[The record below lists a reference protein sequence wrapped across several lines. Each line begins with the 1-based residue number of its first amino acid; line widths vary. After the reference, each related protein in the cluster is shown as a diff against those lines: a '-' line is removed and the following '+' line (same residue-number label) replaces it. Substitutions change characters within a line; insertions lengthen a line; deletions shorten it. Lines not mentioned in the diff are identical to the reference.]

1 MRAFHLNRMGQR
13 ALLSR
18 ATSGSVRQR
27 LLLQNRAAPLGAASG
42 VRSYAAA
49 AGPDPADGFLQGN
62 AAHYVEDMYAAW
74 LKDPTS
80 VHASW
85 QSYFKN
91 VSNGLPPSQAYQ
103 APPTLLS
110 GSTIGLPGASAT
122 AALGKAPNNVLDHL
136 KVQLLVR
143 AYQVRGHHLAKLDPL
158 GIIKP
163 AEDAATSNELDYK
176 TYGFTES
183 DLDRKFNLGPGML
196 PGFGKHG
203 PPELTLRQIIQNL
216 QTVYCGSLGIEY
228 THIPDRTQCD
238 WIRERFEIPNRYQ
251 YSAEEKRTILDR
263 LVWSD
268 SFERFIAKK
277 WVSEKRFGL
286 EGCEA
291 LIPGMKAL
299 IDRSV
304 ELGINSIT
312 MGMAHRG
319 RLNVLSNVVRK
330 PNESI
335 FCEFS
340 GTLELLGEGSGDVK
354 YHLGMNY
361 DRPTPSGKRVHL
373 SLVANP
379 SHLEAVDPVVLG
391 KVRATQFYTNDEA
404 ERAHS
409 MPVLL
414 HGDAAFAA
422 QGVVYETMGF
432 SELPGYT
439 TGGTIHIIVN
449 NQIGFTTDPRLARST
464 PYCSDIAKTANAP
477 IIHVNGDD
485 VEAVVYACQFAAEWR
500 QKWHKDVVID
510 IICYRRHGHNE
521 SDQPSFTQPR
531 MYRAIKKQPPVI
543 DVYTKQLVSEN
554 SVTQKDIDANKERV
568 WGILEENY
576 EQSKDYKPTPREW
589 LSSAWNGFK
598 SPSELAVETTP
609 AYPTGAALDLLQ
621 HVGKITTTVPLGF
634 DAHPVLAKILKA
646 RAKSLDEGANI
657 DWPTAESLAFGSLL
671 LEGKH
676 VRLSGQDVE
685 RGTFS
690 QRHSVMHNQN
700 TEEQYTPLCN
710 LKPTQAKFTV
720 SNSSLSE
727 YGALGFELGYSLVNP
742 HSLIMWEAQFGDFA
756 NTAQVIIDQFIAAG
770 EKKWLQQSGL
780 VMVLPHGYD
789 GQGPE
794 HSSARIERYLQLTND
809 HPDVYPSE
817 EKLAR
822 QIQDC
827 SMQVVYCSTPAN
839 FFHVLR
845 RQVYRDFRK
854 PLICMTSKS
863 LLRHPLARSTMA
875 EMTGN
880 TYFQKY
886 IPEPHAPETLD
897 APEAITRHVLC
908 TGQVYYA
915 LLRAR
920 EQNGLR
926 NVAIS
931 RVEQITPFPYDEV
944 RVHADKY
951 PNATV
956 VWCQEEPM
964 NFGAWSYLQP
974 RITTCLSK
982 TEHHAGKSP
991 VYAGRDPNAAVATG
1005 LKKQHYLEEW
1015 SFLSEALFGED
1026 RKPKDIVSGVPQW

>member
-1 MRAFHLNRMGQR
+1 MSLFHLGKVSRLTPKYCQSGRCMLR
-13 ALLSR
+13 ASLPTLRTLAS
-18 ATSGSVRQR
+18 AT
-27 LLLQNRAAPLGAASG
+27 
-42 VRSYAAA
+42 
-49 AGPDPADGFLQGN
+49 PDPADGFLQGN
-62 AAHYVEDMYAAW
+62 AANYVDDMYTAW
-74 LKDPTS
+74 QKDPTS
-80 VHASW
+80 VHVSW
-85 QSYFKN
+85 QAYFKN
-91 VSNGLPPSQAYQ
+91 LNNGLPPHQAYQ

-110 GSTIGLPGASAT
+110 GSTIGLPAASAKGAS
-122 AALGKAPNNVLDHL
+122 NNILDHL

-143 AYQVRGHHLAKLDPL
+143 AYQVRGHRLAKLDPL
-158 GIIKP
+158 GILESE
-163 AEDAATSNELDYK
+163 ADAASSNELDYK
-176 TYGFTES
+176 FYGFTEQ
-183 DLDRKFNLGPGML
+183 DLDRPFNLGPGML
-196 PGFGKHG
+196 PGYEKRGTQQ
-203 PPELTLRQIIQNL
+203 LTLREIIANL
-216 QTVYCGSLGIEY
+216 KTVYCGSLGIEY
-228 THIPDRTQCD
+228 THIPDRGQCD
-238 WIRERFEIPNRYQ
+238 WIRERFEIPNRYR
-251 YSAEEKRTILDR
+251 YSVEEKRMILDR

-268 SFERFIAKK
+268 SFERFISKK

-304 ELGINSIT
+304 ELGVQSIV

-340 GTLELLGEGSGDVK
+340 GTMELLGEGSGDVK
-354 YHLGMNY
+354 YHLGMTY

-379 SHLEAVDPVVLG
+379 SHLEAADPVVLG
-391 KVRATQFYTNDEA
+391 KVRAQQFYMGDEE
-404 ERAHS
+404 ERIRS

-414 HGDAAFAA
+414 HGDAAFSA
-422 QGVVYETMGF
+422 QGVVYETLGF
-432 SELPGYT
+432 SELPKYT
-439 TGGTIHIIVN
+439 TGGTIHIIIN
-449 NQIGFTTDPRLARST
+449 NQIGFTTDPRFARST
-464 PYCSDIAKTANAP
+464 PYCSDIAKTVNAP
-477 IIHVNGDD
+477 IVHVNGDD
-485 VEAVVYACQFAAEWR
+485 AEAVVYACQFAAEWR

-531 MYRAIKKQPPVI
+531 MYKAIKKQPSALDI
-543 DVYTKQLVSEN
+543 YAKQLLNEGTF
-554 SVTQKDIDANKERV
+554 TQRDIDANKERV
-568 WGILEENY
+568 WGLLEESY
-576 EQSKDYKPTPREW
+576 DKSKNYKPTPREW
-589 LSSAWNGFK
+589 LSSVWNGFK

-609 AYPTGAALDLLQ
+609 AYPTGAARDVVE
-621 HVGKITTTVPLGF
+621 HVGKITTTMPIGFEVHSVLG
-634 DAHPVLAKILKA
+634 KILKS
-646 RAKSLDEGANI
+646 RAKTLEEGHNI

-690 QRHSVMHNQN
+690 QRHAVLHHQH
-700 TEEQYTPLCN
+700 TEEQFIPLAN
-710 LKPTQAKFTV
+710 LKPTQAPFTI

-727 YGALGFELGYSLVNP
+727 YGVLGFELGYSFVNP
-742 HSLIMWEAQFGDFA
+742 NSLIMWEAQFGDFA

-780 VMVLPHGYD
+780 VMLLPHGFD

-809 HPDVYPSE
+809 DPHHYPSE

-822 QIQDC
+822 QVQDC

-839 FFHVLR
+839 YFHVLR

-854 PLICMTSKS
+854 PLVCFSSKS
-863 LLRHPLARSTMA
+863 LLRHPMARSSLD
-875 EMTGN
+875 EMTG
-880 TYFQKY
+880 TTKFLKY
-886 IPEPHAPETLD
+886 IPEAHPEHLASPD
-897 APEAITRHVLC
+897 QITRHVLC
-908 TGQVYYA
+908 SGQVYYA

-920 EQNGLR
+920 DQNQIN

-931 RVEQITPFPYDEV
+931 RVEQLHPFPYEMIREHIDQ
-944 RVHADKY
+944 Y
-951 PNATV
+951 PNAELI
-956 VWCQEEPM
+956 WCQEEPM
-964 NFGAWSYLQP
+964 NFGAWSYMHP
-974 RITTCLSK
+974 RITTCL
-982 TEHHAGKSP
+982 TRTTHHQGKQP
-991 VYAGRDPNAAVATG
+991 QYVGRDPNAAVATG

-1015 SFLSEALFGED
+1015 AFLSEALLGED

>member
-1 MRAFHLNRMGQR
+1 MSVFNVARAGRQCLARSGPRATR
-13 ALLSR
+13 ALFVRPLLGSTRTLS
-18 ATSGSVRQR
+18 T
-27 LLLQNRAAPLGAASG
+27 
-42 VRSYAAA
+42 

-62 AAHYVEDMYAAW
+62 AANYVDEMYTAW
-74 LKDPTS
+74 QRDPTS
-80 VHASW
+80 VHVSW
-85 QSYFKN
+85 QAYFKN
-91 VSNGLPPSQAYQ
+91 LSKGLPPNQAYQ

-110 GSTIGLPGASAT
+110 GSTIGLPAASAT
-122 AALGKAPNNVLDHL
+122 ATSETSNNILDHL

-158 GIIKP
+158 GIVQP
-163 AEDAATSNELDYK
+163 AEDAKSSNELDYK
-176 TYGFTES
+176 FYGFSEK
-183 DLDRKFNLGPGML
+183 DLDRTFNLGPGML
-196 PGFGKHG
+196 PGFEQHG
-203 PPELTLRQIIQNL
+203 TPALPLRDIIHNL

-228 THIPDRTQCD
+228 THIPDRTQCN
-238 WIRERFEIPNRYQ
+238 WIRQRFEIPNRYQ
-251 YSAEEKRTILDR
+251 YSVEEKRTILDR

-268 SFERFIAKK
+268 SFERFVSKK

-304 ELGINSIT
+304 ELGVQSIV

-340 GTLELLGEGSGDVK
+340 GTMEPLGEGSGDVK

-391 KVRATQFYTNDEA
+391 KVRAQQFYMNDEK
-404 ERAHS
+404 ERTRC

-422 QGVVYETMGF
+422 QGVVYETLGF
-432 SELPGYT
+432 SDLPQYT
-439 TGGTIHIIVN
+439 TGGTVHIIIN
-449 NQIGFTTDPRLARST
+449 NQIGFTTDPRVARST
-464 PYCSDIAKTANAP
+464 PYCSDIAKSINAP

-500 QKWHKDVVID
+500 QTWHKDVVVD
-510 IICYRRHGHNE
+510 IVCYRRHGHNE

-531 MYRAIKKQPPVI
+531 MYKAIKKQPPVLET
-543 DVYTKQLVSEN
+543 YTKQLLQEGPL
-554 SVTQKDIDANKERV
+554 TQKDIDANKERV
-568 WGILEENY
+568 WALLEESY
-576 EQSKDYKPTPREW
+576 EKSKDYKPTPREW

-609 AYPTGAALDLLQ
+609 TYPTGAALDVLE
-621 HVGKITTTVPLGF
+621 HVGKITTTVPIGF
-634 DAHPVLAKILKA
+634 NAHPVLAKILKA
-646 RAKSLDEGANI
+646 RAKALEEGSNI

-690 QRHSVMHNQN
+690 HRHSVLHDQQK
-700 TEEQYTPLCN
+700 EEQYTPLAN
-710 LKPTQAKFTV
+710 LKPTQAPFTV

-756 NTAQVIIDQFIAAG
+756 NNAQVVIDQYIAAG

-780 VMVLPHGYD
+780 TMLLPHGYD

-794 HSSARIERYLQLTND
+794 HSSARMERFLQLTND
-809 HPDVYPSE
+809 HPLKYPTAE
-817 EKLAR
+817 RQAR
-822 QIQDC
+822 QIQEC
-827 SMQVVYCSTPAN
+827 TMQIVYCSTPAN
-839 FFHVLR
+839 YFHALR

-854 PLICMTSKS
+854 PLVCFNSKS
-863 LLRHPLARSTMA
+863 LLRHPLARSTLD
-875 EMTGN
+875 EMVGN
-880 TYFQKY
+880 THFQQY
-886 IPEPHAPETLD
+886 IPDPHPESLVAPEQV
-897 APEAITRHVLC
+897 ERHILC
-908 TGQVYYA
+908 SGQVYYA

-920 EQNGLR
+920 DLNKID

-931 RVEQITPFPYDEV
+931 RVEQISPFPYDQVKE
-944 RVHADKY
+944 HCDKY
-951 PNATV
+951 PNAEI

-964 NFGAWSYLQP
+964 NFGAWSYLEP
-974 RITTCLSK
+974 RITTCLGQ
-982 TEHHAGKSP
+982 TQHHQGKSP
-991 VYAGRDPNAAVATG
+991 RYAGRDPNAAVATG
-1005 LKKQHYLEEW
+1005 LKKQHYLQEW
-1015 SFLSEALFGED
+1015 SLLSQALLGED